1 MGGLFQLLSAWHQL
15 QNSTNPTNPQFIL
28 KIEKPGTNE
37 VPGFSFKQLTKAS
50 WQKLAMDYLI
60 LQLAC

>member
-1 MGGLFQLLSAWHQL
+1 MGGLFHLLSTYYQL
-15 QNSTNPTNPQFIL
+15 QSSTNLRFSL